1 MHDLFPRRSA
11 PSKGGAYSRRALS
24 SLLVAPA
31 IIGVL
36 LVAPRPAAAQRPL
49 KVYISVDMEG
59 VTGVVSSEQLGP
71 TGFEYQRAR
80 EWMTGEALA
89 AIQGARDAGTTEIVV
104 SDSHGNG
111 QNLLIDQFPD
121 DVTLIRSWPRPLMM
135 MEGIDSSFAAAVF
148 IGYHASTSNVRGVRA
163 HTMSS
168 ATLTGVALNGKQ
180 VPEGGMNAAIAG
192 YFGVPVVAVSGDDA
206 AVAEVQ
212 RYATGMEGAVV
223 KRAISFHSA
232 ATMTPKAG
240 QALIRAKVKAG
251 VEQRG
256 RIAPF
261 VVGAQVS
268 ADISFKHYRT
278 AEVLAYLPIVT
289 RVDAHTVRFVGRNI
303 LEVSRFLEFVE
314 TYQPDLTP

>member
-1 MHDLFPRRSA
+1 MKLRSPA
-11 PSKGGAYSRRALS
+11 PHRIAVRVLS
-24 SLLVAPA
+24 LAAVAA
-31 IIGVL
+31 ASTL
-36 LVAPRPAAAQRPL
+36 AAPTSAHAQRPL

-59 VTGVVSSEQLGP
+59 ITGVVTDAQLGP
-71 TGFEYQRAR
+71 TGFEYERAR

-89 AIQGARDAGTTEIVV
+89 AIQGARDAGATEIVV

-121 DVTLIRSWPRPLMM
+121 DVTIVRSWPRPLMM

-148 IGYHASTSNVRGVRA
+148 IGYHASTANVRGVRA

-168 ATLTGVALNGKQ
+168 ATLTGLAINGRQ
-180 VPEGGMNAAIAG
+180 FPEGGINAAIAG
-192 YFGVPVVAVSGDDA
+192 YFGVPVVMVSGDDA

-212 RYATGMEGAVV
+212 AFAPGMEGAVV

-240 QALIRAKVKAG
+240 QALIRTRVKAG
-251 VEQRG
+251 VEKRG
-256 RIAPF
+256 SVAPF
-261 VVGAQVS
+261 VVGAQVR